1 MALIYSSAL
10 VTAFCSGPGSAAGD
24 LHGFDLQRAALQR
37 GGGIEIFVNFAGG
50 AGQVSPI
57 ATGGDGTEFVQRQL
71 WVIGVEFLAEL
82 TDRLVKA
89 RRAGEQVGLPRSS
102 IRSLRTTRAGRRQG
116 PSAHLTTKLSTSS
129 CPSFL
134 FCLLTIKS
142 GSAALVKSHDAVVN
156 YADDDD
162 KEKRMTL
169 QQWLFS
175 IKGRIGRRDFW
186 IWIAIWLVTMS
197 ALFTPAGSNLL
208 NLQTAAFIIVC
219 LLWPTAAVVVKRLHD
234 RGKSGLWALLMVLA
248 WMLLAGNWA
257 MLPQV
262 WQWGVGRFVPTLII
276 VMMLI
281 DTGRLSA
288 PGRE

>member
-1 MALIYSSAL
+1 
-10 VTAFCSGPGSAAGD
+10 
-24 LHGFDLQRAALQR
+24 
-37 GGGIEIFVNFAGG
+37 
-50 AGQVSPI
+50 
-57 ATGGDGTEFVQRQL
+57 
-71 WVIGVEFLAEL
+71 
-82 TDRLVKA
+82 
-89 RRAGEQVGLPRSS
+89 
-102 IRSLRTTRAGRRQG
+102 
-116 PSAHLTTKLSTSS
+116 
-129 CPSFL
+129 
-134 FCLLTIKS
+134 
-142 GSAALVKSHDAVVN
+142 
-156 YADDDD
+156 
-162 KEKRMTL
+162 MTL

-197 ALFTPAGSNLL
+197 ALFTLAGSNLL

-248 WMLLAGNWA
+248 

-281 DTGRLSA
+281 DLGAFVGTQGENKFGKETQDVRWKA
-288 PGRE
+288 DA